1 MRRSVYSHNG
11 ESYIILDQVATHHF
25 SKSYEEQPDMKYV
38 NLYMKWCG
46 ADHVLKNQTHFLF
59 CETIEE
65 VEFEEIN
72 KPKTDVSNKAE

>member
-1 MRRSVYSHNG
+1 
-11 ESYIILDQVATHHF
+11 
-25 SKSYEEQPDMKYV
+25 
-38 NLYMKWCG
+38 MKWCG

-72 KPKTDVSNKAE
+72 NPKTDVSNKAE